1 MIRVLRFQ
9 DVTVMPWKN
18 GQGETRE
25 ICKSGDLQGEYDWR
39 ISVATISQSGPFS
52 RFDGYLRNIS
62 VLEGGGMYLD
72 IDGQPGALIRPFCAT
87 DFSGTSQVYCR
98 VVDGPL
104 LDFNVIYRADSFRAT
119 VNWSDLAEWH
129 YEGGT
134 RLLLNAGASLTVHSA
149 GEQFLLQRY
158 DCLLTDGEEVLSVS
172 DFPGTSF
179 ARVTLSEIS
188 HSQ

>member
-25 ICKSGDLQGEYDWR
+25 ICKSGDSQEEYDWR

-62 VLEGGGMYLD
+62 VLEGGGMHLD
-72 IDGQPGALIRPFCAT
+72 IDGHSGALIRPFCAT
-87 DFSGTSQVYCR
+87 DFQGASQVYCR
-98 VVDGPL
+98 VIDGPL
-104 LDFNVIYRADSFRAT
+104 LDFNVIYRADRFQAS
-119 VNWSDLAEWH
+119 VKWSDQPDWH

-134 RLLLNAGASLTVHSA
+134 RLLLNAGDALTVNSA
-149 GEQFLLQRY
+149 GQQFLLHRY
-158 DCLLTDGEEVLSVS
+158 DCLLTDGDEVLSVS

-179 ARVTLSEIS
+179 ARVTLSDINRR
-188 HSQ
+188 Q